1 MRWIVD
7 EDRAGER
14 LDLFLVGQTELT
26 RSRIAGLIREGA
38 CLVEGEKA
46 PKAGLALKEG
56 QLVELALPELR
67 PFSLPAQDIPL
78 NILYQDGDLAV
89 VYKPSGMVV
98 HPAAGNPDRT
108 LVNALL
114 FHLKDLSGIGGELRP
129 GIVHR
134 IDKDTSGLLLVAK
147 NDAAH
152 VHLAEQIRDHSVKRA
167 YYALL
172 IGGPREETGRVDAP
186 IGRHPRDRKKMAILR
201 EGREAVTDWRVL
213 ERMRGT
219 CLVEARLK
227 TGRTHQIRVHMASLG
242 CPVLGDPVYGPA
254 RMPHG
259 VQGGQLLH
267 AHELGFAHP
276 RTGEE
281 LLFRA
286 EPEQR
291 FLRWAQTLGC
301 SFDFRIDLK

>member
-201 EGREAVTDWRVL
+201 EGREAVTDWR
-213 ERMRGT
+213 G
-219 CLVEARLK
+219 
-227 TGRTHQIRVHMASLG
+227 
-242 CPVLGDPVYGPA
+242 
-254 RMPHG
+254 
-259 VQGGQLLH
+259 
-267 AHELGFAHP
+267 
-276 RTGEE
+276 
-281 LLFRA
+281 
-286 EPEQR
+286 
-291 FLRWAQTLGC
+291 
-301 SFDFRIDLK
+301 